1 MSAPMLSRIAARRPS
16 PRQITKTSQ
25 WARHASSGGRPRS
38 RPLILP
44 LVAIVGVSGAA
55 VVAYPYVFDS
65 AVAVPET
72 PEIVF
77 EKPRK
82 KVRSHGDAQDP
93 ASSQHFQ
100 VKKSWEQPGVYAWG
114 SNAGR
119 VVAPDSD
126 EHVIKTPRRI
136 SYFDGQLLRDLKLD
150 RDFGA
155 AITENGDLVQWGAA
169 FGPDAKSPAVTLKG
183 KDLTKIATSKDRI
196 IALSSSGSVYSIP
209 IARADQVSCEKPT
222 NSSWIPF
229 WSGSAPISYRSLTPQ
244 LGWGE
249 KVVDVKSGLEH
260 CLLLTSKGR
269 VFSAAS
275 STESFPSRGQL
286 GVHGLTWQTR
296 PKGPFDQPHEITS
309 LSGRTIKD
317 IATGDFHSLVLDKD
331 GQVLVFGDNS
341 CGQLGS
347 EMKVEAPCVDEPSV
361 LRVDKLYKG
370 TNMRPKV
377 TSIAAGGLNSYFTVD
392 ATKFQD
398 RNSTEVVPA
407 RELGRVA
414 AETWACGEGIKGN
427 LGNGKWTHVSSAPTK
442 IKALSD
448 LNEYDEKT
456 NSLIPIRLSSISVG
470 NSYACAILD
479 NATNLTASG
488 NVSSGD
494 TNYGN
499 DILWWGFNEFYQ
511 LGTGKRSNINV
522 PTYIAPLDGAELGES
537 TRMQITPRKT
547 VRLGEG
553 GSGRKVSV
561 EQKVTCGRQV
571 TAIFSSA

>member
-1 MSAPMLSRIAARRPS
+1 MLSRIAARRPS
-16 PRQITKTSQ
+16 PRQIAKTSQ
-25 WARHASSGGRPRS
+25 WVRRSSSGSPRS
-38 RPLILP
+38 RLPIVPLIA
-44 LVAIVGVSGAA
+44 VAGASGAA
-55 VVAYPYVFDS
+55 VLAYPYVFGS
-65 AVAVPET
+65 GVVVQET
-72 PEIVF
+72 QEVVF

-82 KVRSHGDAQDP
+82 KARSHGEAQDP
-93 ASSQHFQ
+93 AISQHIQ

-126 EHVIKTPRRI
+126 ESVVKTPRRI
-136 SYFDGQLLRDLKLD
+136 GYFDGQLLRDLKLD

-155 AITENGDLVQWGAA
+155 AITENGDLIQWGVA
-169 FGPDAKSPAVTLKG
+169 FDDTKIPLPTLKG
-183 KDLTKIATSKDRI
+183 KDLIKVGASKDRI
-196 IALSSSGSVYSIP
+196 IALSSNGSVYSVP
-209 IARADQVSCEKPT
+209 ISSADQVSGEKPT

-229 WSGSAPISYRSLTPQ
+229 WSGSASISYRSLTPQ

-249 KVVDVKSGLEH
+249 KVVDIKSGLEH
-260 CLLLTSKGR
+260 CLMLTSKGR

-275 STESFPSRGQL
+275 STESFPTRGQL
-286 GVHGLTWQTR
+286 GIPGLTWQTR
-296 PKGPFDQPHEITS
+296 PKGAFDQPHEITG
-309 LSGRTIKD
+309 LNGHTIKD
-317 IATGDFHSLVLDKD
+317 IATGDFHSLVLDKE
-331 GQVLVFGDNS
+331 GQVFVFGDNS

-347 EMKVEAPCVDEPSV
+347 EMKVEAPFADEPSR
-361 LRVDKLYKG
+361 LRVDKLYSG

-398 RNSTEVVPA
+398 WNTTEVVPA

-427 LGNGKWTHVSSAPTK
+427 LGNGKWTHISSAPTK

-456 NSLIPIRLSSISVG
+456 KSLIPIRLSGISVG
-470 NSYACAILD
+470 NSHACAILD
-479 NATNLTASG
+479 NPTNLTGSG

-494 TNYGN
+494 TNFGN
-499 DILWWGFNEFYQ
+499 DVLWWGFNEFYQ
-511 LGTGKRSNINV
+511 LGTGRRSNVNE
-522 PTYIAPLDGAELGES
+522 PKYIAPLDGAVLGES

-553 GSGRKVSV
+553 GTGRKVSV
-561 EQKVTCGRQV
+561 EQRVTLGRQV